1 MRQKTYCDRS
11 HHELHILLLL
21 QPYLQDEFTSIISVL
36 HVVVRNRLLDEKKL
50 SFHKVFG
57 KSFVQIGTDV
67 REHFKTPSAWSKM
80 KEMNGSRPGRDL
92 EQFQVIRGL
101 SRNVFWVDARFEV
114 EFGYLAVSAPDELR
128 VRLFGLITGVR
139 LRKVI

>member
-1 MRQKTYCDRS
+1 M
-11 HHELHILLLL
+11 
-21 QPYLQDEFTSIISVL
+21 
-36 HVVVRNRLLDEKKL
+36 
-50 SFHKVFG
+50 
-57 KSFVQIGTDV
+57 QIETDV
-67 REHFKTPSAWSKM
+67 REHFKTPSASSMM

-128 VRLFGLITGVR
+128 VRLFGLITGVC

>member
-1 MRQKTYCDRS
+1 M
-11 HHELHILLLL
+11 
-21 QPYLQDEFTSIISVL
+21 
-36 HVVVRNRLLDEKKL
+36 
-50 SFHKVFG
+50 
-57 KSFVQIGTDV
+57 
-67 REHFKTPSAWSKM
+67 M

-101 SRNVFWVDARFEV
+101 SRSVFWVDARFEV

-128 VRLFGLITGVR
+128 VRLFGLITSVR